1 MNDNFY
7 SFEAS
12 VWGYYDH
19 REWNFAPDE
28 VWDSLINLRDEE
40 NQ

>member
-1 MNDNFY
+1 MNDIFY

-12 VWGYYDH
+12 AWNYY
-19 REWNFAPDE
+19 NYTYFLPDE